1 MKRSRHWYLVD
12 YVLFRRLD
20 RQDVLITK
28 TIPGAS
34 EWTDHRLVIS
44 KMRIRLL
51 LRRRP
56 QVSDPQRLRE
66 RQNTWAA
73 RKAEEIQGYADHNES
88 KNLFSA
94 IKVAYGPPTKGILTL
109 LSADESTLLTEKT
122 KITQRWVQH
131 FKSVLNRPSIISDAA
146 ISRLPQVETIADL
159 DLSPSLH
166 EIFWTVQQLYS
177 GKVLGSDAVPTEI
190 YKYGYLQLVEH
201 LSALFQ
207 EIWCQREVNRDKTIV
222 YLYRQEGNR
231 QIRDNHR
238 GISQLNIVE
247 KISLASI
254 STVLTTI

>member
-1 MKRSRHWYLVD
+1 MREKATWMHPRSRHWYLVD

-56 QVSDPQRLRE
+56 QVSDPQ
-66 RQNTWAA
+66 
-73 RKAEEIQGYADHNES
+73 
-88 KNLFSA
+88 
-94 IKVAYGPPTKGILTL
+94 VAYGPPTKGTLTL

-131 FKSVLNRPSIISDAA
+131 FRSVLNRPSIISDAA

-231 QIRDNHR
+231 QIHDNHR